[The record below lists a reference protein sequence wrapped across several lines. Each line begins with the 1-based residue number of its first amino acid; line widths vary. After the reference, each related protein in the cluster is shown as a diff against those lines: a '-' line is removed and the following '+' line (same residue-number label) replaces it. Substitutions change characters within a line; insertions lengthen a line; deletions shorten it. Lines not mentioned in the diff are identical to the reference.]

1 MSQQY
6 WLKLLYCQGY
16 IAKVN
21 KMVMIIKKFF
31 SLLNPYKTDLPTF
44 TIVGVGPGDPSL
56 LTIAAVDEIKK
67 AEVIVF
73 PISDDNKKSFA
84 AEIVKK
90 YTKFKKSIPIIFP
103 MARKDFDPD
112 EIWSNAVEII
122 VKFLQNGES
131 VVLLC
136 LGDTSIF
143 ASSSNI
149 LRIIKHDYPE
159 IITKTIPGI
168 SSVSAAAALND
179 FDLVKK
185 GETLII
191 KECPSSKS
199 ELTFLIR
206 ESKGNKTVLAIM
218 KVGKR
223 WNLVRDILKKEDIID
238 TALIALSIGM
248 PDQIIQCAAQ
258 YKKDF
263 MPYFSLILIRF
274 D

>member
-1 MSQQY
+1 M
-6 WLKLLYCQGY
+6 L
-16 IAKVN
+16 
-21 KMVMIIKKFF
+21 IKKFLTVF
-31 SLLNPYKTDLPTF
+31 TGYKRDSASLTV
-44 TIVGVGPGDPSL
+44 VGVGPGDPSL
-56 LTIAAVDEIKK
+56 LTIAAVEEIKK
-67 AEVIVF
+67 TKVIVF

-90 YTKFKKSIPIIFP
+90 YTKFKKNIPIIFP
-103 MARKDFDPD
+103 MSRKDFDPD
-112 EIWSNAVEII
+112 EIWSNSVEKI
-122 VKFLQNGES
+122 VKFIKDGES

-149 LRIIKHDYPE
+149 LRIIKHNYPE

-168 SSVSAAAALND
+168 SSLSATAALND

-191 KECPSSKS
+191 KECPSSSS
-199 ELTFLIR
+199 ELTTLIKESR
-206 ESKGNKTVLAIM
+206 ENKTVLAIM
-218 KVGKR
+218 KIGKR
-223 WNLVRDILKKEDIID
+223 WNLVRETLKKEDIIKK
-238 TALIALSIGM
+238 TLIALSVGT
-248 PDQIIQCAAQ
+248 PDQIIQYASQ
-258 YKKDF
+258 YKKEF